1 MAEKVIGLRI
11 QLNGFDGVV
20 TSIKQLEEEL
30 KKAKEDLNQLEIGSN
45 NFKEL
50 QTQISN
56 TEGKL
61 LGLKKA
67 SEGIGLEK
75 QLEGYGKLAG
85 GITSSFAAA
94 QAAVSLFGADS
105 VAVAEAAAK
114 AQSILTLALAARH

>member
-11 QLNGFDGVV
+11 QLNGFNGVV

-30 KKAKEDLNQLEIGSN
+30 KKAKEDLTQLEIGSN
-45 NFKEL
+45 NFKSL
-50 QTQISN
+50 QGEISR
-56 TEGKL
+56 TESKL
-61 LGLKKA
+61 IGLRKA

-94 QAAVSLFGADS
+94 
-105 VAVAEAAAK
+105 
-114 AQSILTLALAARH
+114 

>member
-56 TEGKL
+56 TEGK
-61 LGLKKA
+61 
-67 SEGIGLEK
+67 
-75 QLEGYGKLAG
+75 
-85 GITSSFAAA
+85 
-94 QAAVSLFGADS
+94 
-105 VAVAEAAAK
+105 
-114 AQSILTLALAARH
+114 